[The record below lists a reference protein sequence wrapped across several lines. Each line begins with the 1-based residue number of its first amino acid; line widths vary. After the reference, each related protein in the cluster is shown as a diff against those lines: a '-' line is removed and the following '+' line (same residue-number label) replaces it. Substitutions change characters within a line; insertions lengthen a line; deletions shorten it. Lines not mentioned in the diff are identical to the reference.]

1 MTQVG
6 LVQAVENG
14 AVESRTLL
22 AAHYR
27 RYGNGPEFWD
37 AYQRLLDSSIAP
49 GAYRP
54 EAANRLAL
62 LAQELGIVE
71 HAQLV

>member
-1 MTQVG
+1 MRMTQIG
-6 LVQAVENG
+6 LPEA
-14 AVESRTLL
+14 AESRTWL
-22 AAHYR
+22 AANFR

-37 AYQRLLDSSIAP
+37 AYQRLLESTIAP

-71 HAQLV
+71 RAQLV